1 MAIHLNQRGDIAVAE
16 IILYIPILVTAGFLV
31 AKHGASR
38 KAGWVLLLTLSL
50 TRIVGGGL
58 QIASQQNPSD
68 VQLDTIAAALVSAG
82 LSPLLMA
89 TLGFLGTVCENT
101 LGEDPPFAMGLK
113 VLQLLATA
121 ALVLGIIGG
130 VHLGSAKTASDLNNA
145 LTLRHIGGALLA
157 VLFVLI
163 FLVHLFCWSN
173 MRRILRSRR
182 TLLKG
187 ISAALPFLGVRVAYS
202 VLSAFAPS
210 TLSIS
215 DAGVVTTVTPNSPL
229 MKFSPSTGSWLV
241 YLLMG
246 VLPEYCA
253 VLIYVVAGTRTPL
266 KDNETD
272 YARSAAADYEDE
284 RYKWSVEQ
292 PLPAAQPVGWPGR
305 R

>member
-1 MAIHLNQRGDIAVAE
+1 MTIHLNQRGDIAIAE
-16 IILYIPILVTAGFLV
+16 IVLYIPILVASIFLV

-38 KAGWVLLLTLSL
+38 KAGWVFLLTLSL

-58 QIASQQNPSD
+58 QVASQQNPSD
-68 VQLDTIAAALVSAG
+68 VTLDSVAAALVSAG

-101 LGEDPPFAMGLK
+101 LSEEPPFAMGLK
-113 VLQLLATA
+113 LLTLLCTV

-163 FLVHLFCWSN
+163 LLVHLFCWSN
-173 MRRILRSRR
+173 MRRILKSRR

-187 ISAALPFLGVRVAYS
+187 ISVALPFLGVRVAYS

-210 TLSIS
+210 TRAIS
-215 DAGVVTTVTPNSPL
+215 DAGVVTTTTPNSPL
-229 MKFSPSTGSWLV
+229 TKFSPSTGSWLV

-246 VLPEYCA
+246 VVPEYCA
-253 VLIYVVAGTRTPL
+253 VLVYVFAGTRTPL
-266 KDNETD
+266 KNYETD
-272 YARSAAADYEDE
+272 YERSPAADYEDE
-284 RYKWSVEQ
+284 RYKWSVER
-292 PLPAAQPVGWPGR
+292 PLPAAQPVGWGR
-305 R
+305 